1 MRNRT
6 AGKSKFFLAFRAS
19 AMSQSLLLPE
29 SLTLHRADVSRVQM
43 GQVVLAK
50 YPETVS
56 FLL

>member
-1 MRNRT
+1 
-6 AGKSKFFLAFRAS
+6 
-19 AMSQSLLLPE
+19 MSQSLLLPE
-29 SLTLHRADVSRVQM
+29 SLTLHRADVSRVQI